1 VHKTRIQNPLDLRTA
16 AAFSSDDATK
26 RDSRVQTS
34 ERLGDCQVPPSLL
47 PFSHPTHN
55 CFCVWMVH
63 APQKPRGTE
72 LRHDRR
78 HRHRPAAPPGD
89 AATGAYTWRDAHAQA
104 CGWVTHGTSSP
115 GRGGTPVATDTHTGR
130 GCNHVAH
137 TSSAAHPDALNQK
150 FDGKGSRHVD
160 DTNGSQLT
168 GAAPRARLGARSAAA
183 NAMAAKQRAKL
194 RAIVWGVRV
203 RVHEAS
209 IVRPC
214 EFVRSPCAQHRA
226 VPLWCSCIFQAV
238 RMDRCMHAMC
248 RLLTTWLGFAV
259 LALAGATN
267 PFPSL
272 FIECARIAAHPRSC

>member
-1 VHKTRIQNPLDLRTA
+1 LPSPAELAAVLSPHAQLFLRVDGACTTKTQGNRIT
-16 AAFSSDDATK
+16 
-26 RDSRVQTS
+26 SRSTTS
-34 ERLGDCQVPPSLL
+34 
-47 PFSHPTHN
+47 
-55 CFCVWMVH
+55 
-63 APQKPRGTE
+63 
-72 LRHDRR
+72 
-78 HRHRPAAPPGD
+78 PGACCTTWGRD
-89 AATGAYTWRDAHAQA
+89 AATSAYTWRNAHAQA

-203 RVHEAS
+203 RVHDAS

-226 VPLWCSCIFQAV
+226 VPLWCSCIFQPV
-238 RMDRCMHAMC
+238 CMDRCMHAMC